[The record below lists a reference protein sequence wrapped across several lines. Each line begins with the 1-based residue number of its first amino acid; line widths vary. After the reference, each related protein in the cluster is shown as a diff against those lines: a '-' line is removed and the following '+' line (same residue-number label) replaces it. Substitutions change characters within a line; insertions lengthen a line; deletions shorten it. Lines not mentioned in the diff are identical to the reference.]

1 MLPAGWLGAMV
12 FVLALVLVAWAIATN
27 SERFRSVPRTCRP
40 FRRQAD
46 YAIDR
51 PDANSGRK
59 PDVRHEAARVY
70 RAHRQHC
77 GSMAARGARAAGRAD
92 AAHRRVNGACR
103 KRSGLAKKFYRIYC
117 RTAGSGLDRMFRFPL
132 L

>member
-12 FVLALVLVAWAIATN
+12 FVLALVLVAWAIATK

-40 FRRQAD
+40 LRRQAD

-51 PDANSGRK
+51 PEANSGRK

-70 RAHRQHC
+70 RAHRRHC
-77 GSMAARGARAAGRAD
+77 GSMAARSPPAAGRPD
-92 AAHRRVNGACR
+92 AARRRATRPSRNQ
-103 KRSGLAKKFYRIYC
+103 S
-117 RTAGSGLDRMFRFPL
+117 
-132 L
+132 

>member
-27 SERFRSVPRTCRP
+27 SERFRAVPRTCRP
-40 FRRQAD
+40 FLRQAD

-59 PDVRHEAARVY
+59 PDVRHETSPVHHAAQRSGRMAV
-70 RAHRQHC
+70 C
-77 GSMAARGARAAGRAD
+77 GAGAAGRAD
-92 AAHRRVNGACR
+92 AADRRADGTFR
-103 KRSGLAKKFYRIYC
+103 ERS
-117 RTAGSGLDRMFRFPL
+117 
-132 L
+132 